1 MQKIVLYGNG
11 ALTKDLLQF
20 NAQYALYDIVAII
33 DDSKDKKTT
42 NDITIL
48 SFDEFKASYEELGC
62 PKVLVTIGYSR
73 CNSIREKVYNKV
85 KDAGFLFANF
95 ISPRCVCWSD
105 LSECSNLIIL
115 DNVYIGPDCKL
126 GNGVVIYPGT
136 ALAHD
141 NIVADFAFLSVS
153 VVVGGNASIKKNSF
167 IGLGVVIKSSITVEE
182 YNVVASGANV
192 IKTTMPKSVLKG
204 NPATAVVKDTL
215 EVKI

>member
-48 SFDEFKASYEELGC
+48 SFDEFKASYIELGS
-62 PKVLVTIGYSR
+62 PKVLITIGYSR
-73 CNSIREKVYNKV
+73 CNTIRENVYNKV
-85 KDAGFLFANF
+85 KEAGFLFANF

-141 NIVADFAFLSVS
+141 NLVGDFSFLSVS

>member
-1 MQKIVLYGNG
+1 MEKIVLYGNG
-11 ALTKDLLQF
+11 ALTKDLLQY
-20 NAQYALYDIVAII
+20 NTQYALYDIVAII
-33 DDSKDKKTT
+33 DDSGDRNT
-42 NDITIL
+42 NSGLAIL

-73 CNSIREKVYNKV
+73 CNSIREKVYNNV
-85 KDAGFLFANF
+85 KDAGFLFTNF

-141 NIVADFAFLSVS
+141 NIVGDFSFLSVS

-167 IGLGVVIKSSITVEE
+167 IGLGVVIKSSVTVEE

>member
-33 DDSKDKKTT
+33 DDSKDKKTI

-48 SFDEFKASYEELGC
+48 SFDEFKGSYEELGR
-62 PKVLVTIGYSR
+62 PKELVTIGNSR
-73 CNSIREKVYNKV
+73 CNTIREKVYNKL

-105 LSECSNLIIL
+105 LSECNNLIIL

-141 NIVADFAFLSVS
+141 NIVGDFSFLSVS
-153 VVVGGNASIKKNSF
+153 VVVGGNASIKKNLF
-167 IGLGVVIKSSITVEE
+167 IGL
-182 YNVVASGANV
+182 
-192 IKTTMPKSVLKG
+192 
-204 NPATAVVKDTL
+204 
-215 EVKI
+215 

>member
-73 CNSIREKVYNKV
+73 CNSIREKVYNNV

-141 NIVADFAFLSVS
+141 NIVGDFAFLSVS